1 MKLKNKKF
9 ITIIRLLRPLLHFL
23 VVLFI
28 YRIAYI
34 LRSNTN
40 IFWSIDI
47 GTPWIATQ
55 ELIRYA
61 IISASIFIITG
72 IVHKRYDLISL
83 ETGKTKT
90 FLTVWWQWTII
101 VTCLAYFGQG
111 FIFEHGISRLI
122 VIITALLS
130 LIVIPFI
137 EIIWDGIYVR
147 WIKRFSHTIHI
158 LLQDKPQQAIITQLT
173 LPTYYNVRTSFFY
186 ETDIDAIHEDIIILV
201 GSYTKDE
208 LQELIDLIRLKNK
221 QVYHIGDNHFLE
233 DVIYTHT
240 KFAGI
245 MALRY
250 TSSQIEGWAAI
261 TKRIVDITGSLI
273 GIIITSPIL
282 LITALAIKLDSK
294 GPIFYRQERVGKNGE
309 HFLFTKFRSMYT
321 HLSVGSGYGGQ
332 EAEQLYKDLVNSHA
346 NIRKGELPKIKN
358 DPRVTKVGK
367 FIRATSIDELPNLFA
382 VLKGDMSLIGPRP
395 HLPNEIENYK
405 PRQRRVLSIKP
416 GITGYAQIHGRDTLT
431 FDQEATKEL
440 EYIQNWSLWLDIYII
455 FATFGVLFGGRGK

>member
-1 MKLKNKKF
+1 M
-9 ITIIRLLRPLLHFL
+9 
-23 VVLFI
+23 
-28 YRIAYI
+28 
-34 LRSNTN
+34 
-40 IFWSIDI
+40 
-47 GTPWIATQ
+47 
-55 ELIRYA
+55 
-61 IISASIFIITG
+61 
-72 IVHKRYDLISL
+72 
-83 ETGKTKT
+83 
-90 FLTVWWQWTII
+90 
-101 VTCLAYFGQG
+101 
-111 FIFEHGISRLI
+111 
-122 VIITALLS
+122 
-130 LIVIPFI
+130 
-137 EIIWDGIYVR
+137 
-147 WIKRFSHTIHI
+147 
-158 LLQDKPQQAIITQLT
+158 
-173 LPTYYNVRTSFFY
+173 
-186 ETDIDAIHEDIIILV
+186 
-201 GSYTKDE
+201 
-208 LQELIDLIRLKNK
+208 
-221 QVYHIGDNHFLE
+221 
-233 DVIYTHT
+233 IYTHT

-245 MALRY
+245 IALRY
-250 TSSQIEGWAAI
+250 TSSQIEWWAAI
-261 TKRIVDITGSLI
+261 TKRIVDITWSLI

-294 GPIFYRQERVGKNGE
+294 WPIFYRQERVGKNGE

-321 HLSVGSGYGGQ
+321 HLSVGSWYGGQ

-382 VLKGDMSLIGPRP
+382 VFKGDMSLIGPRP